1 MLGGSLVISFLLLGT
16 TTMRLRLLGL
26 LPLRLLRR
34 QIFLQGYISFLL
46 SPSLL
51 CGSAPLLPAFLLSFF
66 IGLFQTLQTDM
77 ADDIYKFR
85 LYFLWFLRNDFDRF
99 KLLWNDILII
109 QGTDLSYPFDRQRV
123 LLRTVR

>member
-26 LPLRLLRR
+26 LPLRLLWR

-46 SPSLL
+46 SSSLW

-66 IGLFQTLQTDM
+66 IGLFQTLQADM
-77 ADDIYKFR
+77 ADNIYKFR
-85 LYFLWFLRNDFDRF
+85 LYFLRFLRNDFDRF
-99 KLLWNDILII
+99 KTAASQIVDKRLTWKQATGAD
-109 QGTDLSYPFDRQRV
+109 FDTATC
-123 LLRTVR
+123 LN